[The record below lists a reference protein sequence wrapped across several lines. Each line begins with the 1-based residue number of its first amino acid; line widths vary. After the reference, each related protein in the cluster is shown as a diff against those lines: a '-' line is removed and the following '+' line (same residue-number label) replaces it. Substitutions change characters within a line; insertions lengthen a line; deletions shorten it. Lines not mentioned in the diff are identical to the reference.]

1 MRSKIFTVMKLHC
14 KRVCESEK
22 SVLCIT
28 NNCLK
33 YFQKKASFCNAC
45 LTNYTKNYALWY
57 IA

>member
-1 MRSKIFTVMKLHC
+1 MKLHC

-33 YFQKKASFCNAC
+33 YFQKKAFEIFCKSFCNAC